1 MGWAP
6 PSIDTSVPPSSG
18 PVSEASFFD
27 LRANL
32 RFIPSSALL
41 AAQQCGFY
49 PPPPFVPTPDEELA
63 TACALAQAA
72 AVPIPTG
79 PVATAV
85 AAVAVASPFA
95 PSASPP
101 PALPAS
107 VIDRVPTLGDPAGA
121 CPSTPLSYTSAPA
134 FPLDQPLF
142 PPSKLHPFFP
152 IPENV
157 LREALLPG
165 ESLTIPELTSA
176 IAALEARP
184 MLDSEA
190 VIRTTVEACK

>member
-6 PSIDTSVPPSSG
+6 PSIDTSIPPSSG

-27 LRANL
+27 LRANP

-49 PPPPFVPTPDEELA
+49 PPPPFVPMPDDELA
-63 TACALAQAA
+63 TARALAQATA
-72 AVPIPTG
+72 APIPAG

-85 AAVAVASPFA
+85 AAAATASPFA

-107 VIDRVPTLGDPAGA
+107 VIDCVPTPGDPAGH
-121 CPSTPLSYTSAPA
+121 CPSTPLSYTSAPT
-134 FPLDQPLF
+134 FPLDHPLF
-142 PPSKLHPFFP
+142 PPSEPCPFFP
-152 IPENV
+152 IPEHV

-165 ESLTIPELTSA
+165 KSLAIPELTSA
-176 IAALEARP
+176 IAALEA
-184 MLDSEA
+184 
-190 VIRTTVEACK
+190 